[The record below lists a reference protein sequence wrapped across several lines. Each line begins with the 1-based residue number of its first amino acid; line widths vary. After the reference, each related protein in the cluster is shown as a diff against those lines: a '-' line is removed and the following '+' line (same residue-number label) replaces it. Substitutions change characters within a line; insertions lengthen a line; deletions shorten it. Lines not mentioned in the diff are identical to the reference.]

1 MACIAVGTTVGRVV
15 IYDRSVNQI
24 GHRLAYVNIIDLP
37 ETTAPTFSAIPGFKI
52 FRPKNIFSYFKIAL
66 IGCFCVS
73 HNLLLRRQWLKLKTF
88 RRPQKN
94 TRIAFPP
101 TISLSLSYSLSLSL
115 SLCLSH
121 TLSLPLQSR
130 TNALSHSLSLSPCLP
145 FPHNQ
150 CDQTGDFLSS
160 WWQIL

>member
-37 ETTAPTFSAIPGFKI
+37 ETTASTFSAIPGFKI

-101 TISLSLSYSLSLSL
+101 TISLSLSALVILSL
-115 SLCLSH
+115 SLCSRVR
-121 TLSLPLQSR
+121 TLSL
-130 TNALSHSLSLSPCLP
+130 TLSLFLP
-145 FPHNQ
+145 VYL
-150 CDQTGDFLSS
+150 FLTTSVTRLA
-160 WWQIL
+160 IF